1 MRATTGNSGAKA
13 LRERL
18 KKPEILIAPGAY
30 DCISARLI
38 EQMGFEAAFMTGF
51 GASGSILGQP
61 DYGLMTMNEMAS
73 VCANMNYF
81 LNIPLIGDIDT
92 GYGNPLNVYRTVRE
106 FERAGM
112 AAVHLE
118 DQVFPKRCGHME
130 KKAVIPMEEHVEKIR
145 AAVEARDEMMIIA
158 RTDAFA
164 THGLDETLRRL
175 EAYRDAGADIIYADG
190 LPSVEAMRAVC
201 QIEGV
206 YKFGNQ
212 VEGGKSPTLSFEE
225 LQEIGYDIVIYPVG
239 TAFAAAR
246 AIENYLQSLKKNR
259 SNAKIIASGAVPSFA
274 QFNSIVGMETLT
286 DMERRF
292 QVDVFKK
299 KHSEEQ
305 K

>member
-1 MRATTGNSGAKA
+1 MRNSSGFSGAKA

-18 KKPEILIAPGAY
+18 KKPGIIVAPGAY
-30 DCISARLI
+30 DCLSARLI
-38 EQMGFEAAFMTGF
+38 EQAGFEAAFMTGF

-61 DYGLMTMNEMAS
+61 DYGLMTMNEMAT

-92 GYGNPLNVYRTVRE
+92 GYGNPLNVVRTVRE

-158 RTDAFA
+158 RTDAYA
-164 THGLDETLRRL
+164 THGLDEVLRRL

-190 LPSVEAMRAVC
+190 LTNVEAMREVC
-201 QIEGV
+201 KIDGV

-212 VEGGKSPTLSFEE
+212 VEGGKSPSLSFEE
-225 LQEIGYDIVIYPVG
+225 LEEIGYDIVIYPVCTVL
-239 TAFAAAR
+239 TAAQAMR
-246 AIENYLQSLKKNR
+246 TMLNSLRDNHSNREIIEKKMVTGFGEYND
-259 SNAKIIASGAVPSFA
+259 
-274 QFNSIVGMETLT
+274 IVGMKALT
-286 DMERRF
+286 DMEKAF

-299 KHSEEQ
+299 KHAEEQ
-305 K
+305 